1 MELKKRIWL
10 NTLASQLS
18 IKNRTF
24 GHLIKKK
31 SDLKIEKKLNFKK
44 PLRRKNKKT
53 VSNLKP
59 GSVLI
64 LLSQKLLGK
73 KVILINT
80 TESGLLVVTGPF
92 SLNGISLRRVN
103 KKYTIQSGAN
113 LSEEN
118 FNSPTLILNSRLFND
133 EYFETLAKSKSK
145 SFDHKKHNFVIS
157 HRIRQNYIDKFIYE
171 YLKKDFFIKAYLRTR
186 KPFLF
191 SN

>member
-1 MELKKRIWL
+1 MEIKKRTWI
-10 NTLASQLS
+10 NAMASQLS
-18 IKNRTF
+18 FKNRTF

-31 SDLKIEKKLNFKK
+31 SGLKIENKLNFEKSSRK
-44 PLRRKNKKT
+44 KNKKT
-53 VSNLKP
+53 FSNLKP

-103 KKYTIQSGAN
+103 KKYTIQSGAE
-113 LSEEN
+113 LSVEN

-157 HRIRQNYIDKFIYE
+157 HRIRQNYIDKFIHE
-171 YLKKDFFIKAYLRTR
+171 FLKKNFFLKAYLRTR
-186 KPFLF
+186 KPLLF